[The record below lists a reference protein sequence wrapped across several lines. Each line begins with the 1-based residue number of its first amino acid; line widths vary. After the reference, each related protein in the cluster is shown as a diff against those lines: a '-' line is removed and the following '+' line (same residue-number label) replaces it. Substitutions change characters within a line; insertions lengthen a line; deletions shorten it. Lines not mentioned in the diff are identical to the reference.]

1 MFCFAT
7 LLKYIHTY
15 LCLAAEAYG
24 VAMGLSTFSTTSYEV
39 VSDAAPDLNLM
50 MQLYLFKN
58 RELSVSLIRR
68 AEKAGFKA
76 IVLTVDLPCYGQRVA
91 DVRHKFKIPEH
102 LSLGNFQ
109 GITGV
114 SDVHSYDGS
123 AWMEYT
129 AKNLEHVLNWDTVAW
144 LRSITKLPIILKGIL
159 SREDALESIKH
170 DIQGMIVSNHGG
182 RQLDGVPSTVITFL
196 DLFLISTC
204 LLTYNSTKCSS

>member
-1 MFCFAT
+1 M
-7 LLKYIHTY
+7 
-15 LCLAAEAYG
+15 CLAAEAYG

-50 MQLYLFKN
+50 MQLYVFKN
-58 RELSVSLIRR
+58 RELSVSMIRR

-76 IVLTVDLPCYGQRVA
+76 IVLTVDLPCFGQRVA

-114 SDVHSYDGS
+114 SDVRSDDFSG
-123 AWMEYT
+123 WMAYT
-129 AKNLEHVLNWDTVAW
+129 AKNLECKLNWDTISW
-144 LRSITKLPIILKGIL
+144 LRSITKLPIIIKGIL

-170 DIQGMIVSNHGG
+170 DIQGIIVSNHGG
-182 RQLDGVPSTVITFL
+182 RQLDGVPSTVNTFL
-196 DLFLISTC
+196 HLFLRSIC
-204 LLTYNSTKCSS
+204 LLIYNSTKELDAFGHPNFLINLV